1 MMEQMR
7 NKATKVVVWILSIFL
22 IASFA
27 LWGIGDMFRGRSTA
41 TAVAEVG
48 DTEVSRIEVQEQFRR
63 VVDTMRARLG
73 NTFDSQQAVQFG
85 LLDEVLDRIVN
96 GRLVSLEARRLGLD
110 AGEAQI
116 AATIRNAPQFRG
128 PGSGFDANRYHAFLR
143 QERMG
148 EDAYVAIVRDEI
160 LRSQLT
166 GAVIGGAAVPKSL
179 VALLYRYR
187 NEQRVADVV
196 TVPLGDVSSIPDPDP
211 ATLAAFHKENAGLFT
226 APEYRKAVV
235 LYLDPAER
243 AKEIRPPEER
253 IREEYEHRLPQISVP
268 ERRKLSQILLQDEE
282 KAKQA
287 AEALKQGKDFDT
299 VAKEL
304 GGGGPVDLGD
314 LRQQDLPKDIA
325 DAAFKAE
332 EGSVAGPVR
341 SPLGWHLIRVGKIAP
356 GTTPS
361 YDEVRGRIGDDLAR
375 ELAVDGLIKLTA
387 DVDDSLAGGAT
398 LEATAEKVNA
408 GLLKIEAIDANGRD
422 RNGSPVPGIPSDP
435 KFMQQLFSA
444 PVGQL
449 GVLEE
454 TAQGGFFLI
463 RVEESEPPTLRPLDE
478 VRKEAVEAW
487 KRTQL
492 ADAAKKKAEA
502 VAAAARQAGGLAP
515 AARTAELE
523 VKTSKPFTRFTRDPS
538 SPVPDALAGAL
549 FNAKPGEIVVSP
561 VENGTAIGELRQII
575 AADPGSNEDE
585 RKQLQTQLESAM
597 ADDILGQYLVALR
610 KRHPVTV
617 DRQALDSVVSG
628 GNL

>member
-7 NKATKVVVWILSIFL
+7 NKAAKVVVWILSVFL

-27 LWGIGDMFRGRSTA
+27 LWGIGDMFQGRSTA

-48 DTEVSRIEVQEQFRR
+48 DTEVSPTEVQEQFRR
-63 VVDTMRARLG
+63 VVDNMRARLG

-96 GRLVSLEARRLGLD
+96 GRLVSLEAQRLGLG

-128 PGSGFDANRYHAFLR
+128 PGNGFDANRYHAFLR

-148 EDAYVAIVRDEI
+148 EDTYVGIVRDEI

-166 GAVIGGAAVPKSL
+166 GAVVGGAAVPKSL

-243 AKEIRPPEER
+243 AKEIKPPEER
-253 IREEYEHRLPQISVP
+253 IREEYEHRLPQISVL

-287 AEALKQGKDFDT
+287 AEALKQGKDLDT
-299 VAKEL
+299 VAKEF

-325 DAAFKAE
+325 EAAFKAE
-332 EGSVAGPVR
+332 EGSIAGPVK
-341 SPLGWHLIRVGKIAP
+341 SPLGWHLIRVGKITP

-361 YDEVRGRIGDDLAR
+361 YDEVRGRISDDLAR
-375 ELAVDGLIKLTA
+375 ELAVDALIKLTA
-387 DVDDSLAGGAT
+387 DVDDSLAGGTT

-408 GLLKIEAIDANGRD
+408 RLLRIAAIDSNGRD

-435 KFMQQLFSA
+435 KFMQQLFSS

-449 GVLEE
+449 GILEE

-478 VRKEAVEAW
+478 VRKEAIEAW

-492 ADAAKKKAEA
+492 SDAAKKKAET

-523 VKTSKPFTRFTRDPS
+523 ARTSKPFTRFIRDPS
-538 SPVPDALAGAL
+538 SPVPDALAAAL
-549 FNAKPGEIVVSP
+549 FKAKPGEIVVAP
-561 VENGTAIGELRQII
+561 AENGTAIGELKQIVS
-575 AADPGSNEDE
+575 ADPASNEDE
-585 RKQLQTQLESAM
+585 RKQLQSQLESAI

-610 KRHPVTV
+610 KHHPVTV
-617 DRQALDSVVSG
+617 NRQALDSVVSG

>member
-7 NKATKVVVWILSIFL
+7 NKAAKVVVWILSVFL

-27 LWGIGDMFRGRSTA
+27 LWGIGDMFQGRSTA

-48 DTEVSRIEVQEQFRR
+48 DTEVSRTEVQEQFRR

-73 NTFDSQQAVQFG
+73 STFDSQQAVQFG

-96 GRLVSLEARRLGLD
+96 GRLVSLEAQRLGLG

-128 PGSGFDANRYHAFLR
+128 PGGQFDANRYHAFLR

-196 TVPLGDVSSIPDPDP
+196 TVPLGEVSSIPDPDP
-211 ATLAAFHKENAGLFT
+211 ATLAAFHKENAGMFT

-299 VAKEL
+299 VAREF

-341 SPLGWHLIRVGKIAP
+341 SPLGWHLIRVGKITR

-361 YDEVRGRIGDDLAR
+361 YDEVRGRISDDLAR
-375 ELAVDGLIKLTA
+375 ELAVDALIKLTA

-408 GLLKIEAIDANGRD
+408 KLLKIEAIDANGRD
-422 RNGSPVPGIPSDP
+422 RSGSPVAGLPSDP

-492 ADAAKKKAEA
+492 AEAAKKKAET

-515 AARTAELE
+515 AARTAELD
-523 VKTSKPFTRFTRDPS
+523 VKTSKPFTRFIRDPS

-549 FNAKPGEIVVSP
+549 FNAKPGDIVVAP
-561 VENGTAIGELRQII
+561 AENGTAIGELKQVI
-575 AADPGSNEDE
+575 AAEPGSNEDE